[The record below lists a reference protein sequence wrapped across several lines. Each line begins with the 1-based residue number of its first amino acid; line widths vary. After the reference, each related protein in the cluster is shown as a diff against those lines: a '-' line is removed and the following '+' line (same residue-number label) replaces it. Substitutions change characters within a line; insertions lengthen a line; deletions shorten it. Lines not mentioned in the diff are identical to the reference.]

1 MQVVL
6 ISSDK
11 CGWRKQGSCKVID
24 DEPTPPDD
32 PSLTAPEGWKEVT
45 AFKAVNGG
53 GDYLFPKDQLLLVML
68 DMKQPDIEVKYK
80 KIEFEGH
87 RHLSKLKQDK
97 NYLVWFHHL
106 WRPADLKAKR
116 SKSK

>member
-1 MQVVL
+1 MTGSTVRTLSDTRDPHVRAL
-6 ISSDK
+6 SS
-11 CGWRKQGSCKVID
+11 
-24 DEPTPPDD
+24 
-32 PSLTAPEGWKEVT
+32 
-45 AFKAVNGG
+45 FGG
-53 GDYLFPKDQLLLVML
+53 GDYLFPKDQLLLVIL

-80 KIEFEGH
+80 KIEIEGH